1 MLLIKRLLVL
11 TFCMSSAAFADK
23 VFVESARGNGVADS
37 DRESIEELV
46 RMAVPQSGSH
56 TVVSKKED
64 ADYTLAPSLM
74 KLGDAYILTIQKK
87 NKSGSTIFAEK
98 MKAGNLSEMD
108 NVSGRLTRA
117 VINQTVVANTAD
129 VTNIT
134 TEEEHMNSRRYNA
147 TRQWVVGLGPGWSSN
162 LNSKGG
168 GFSFLLGFLWG
179 LDPDF
184 SISLTWLINNGPD
197 KDHSTV
203 SDFSL
208 GGEYYF
214 SRSKFSPF
222 VGARL
227 GYGGA
232 TMNTNNCP
240 IAYAGC
246 GTDRASGWAGG
257 LTAGYKLFRTSTVNA
272 AVIANYTQI
281 FDRTSA
287 GSPGLTALLLAVYF

>member
-1 MLLIKRLLVL
+1 MSLIRRLLVL
-11 TFCMSSAAFADK
+11 SFFVSSAAFADK
-23 VFVESARGNGVADS
+23 VFVEPAKGSGVADS
-37 DRESIEELV
+37 DKESIEELV
-46 RMAVPQSGSH
+46 RMAVPQSGHH
-56 TVVSKKED
+56 TVVAKKEM

-74 KLGDAYILTIQKK
+74 RLGDAYILTIQKK
-87 NKSGSTIFAEK
+87 DKSGGTIFAEK

-117 VINQTVVANTAD
+117 VINQTVVASTAD

-134 TEEEHMNSRRYNA
+134 SEEQSMNSRRYNA

-168 GFSFLLGFLWG
+168 GFSFLLGYLWG

-184 SISLTWLINNGPD
+184 SISLTWLLNSGPD
-197 KDHSTV
+197 SDRSSI

-227 GYGGA
+227 GWGGA
-232 TMNTNNCP
+232 SMNKDNCP
-240 IAYAGC
+240 ISYSGC
-246 GTDRASGWAGG
+246 SSDRASGWAAGV
-257 LTAGYKLFRTSTVNA
+257 TAGYKLFRTSTVNA
-272 AVIANYTQI
+272 AVLANYSQI

-287 GSPGLTALLLAVYF
+287 GSPGLTALLIAVYF